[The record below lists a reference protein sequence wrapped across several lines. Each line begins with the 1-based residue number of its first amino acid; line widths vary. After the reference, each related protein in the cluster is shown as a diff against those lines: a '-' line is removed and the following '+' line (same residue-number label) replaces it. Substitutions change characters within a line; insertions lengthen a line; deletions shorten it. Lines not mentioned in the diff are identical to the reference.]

1 MPPLIADDMVHVFL
15 VGLSTAILAVSIL
28 AYLRKRNSRYLLLS
42 VAFTFLTL
50 SQTVD
55 LVETLFMS
63 SQLIVLPIIEVHLSH
78 FFEFLMLSSFGLALT
93 RK

>member
-1 MPPLIADDMVHVFL
+1 MVHVFL

-42 VAFTFLTL
+42 LAFTFLSL

-78 FFEFLMLSSFGLALT
+78 FFDFLMLSSFGLALT